1 MYRTQLSYG
10 NSCTGE
16 QNPRRGFCGER
27 CGTEVEAR
35 WKVSGASEKVPRA
48 IIPRSPATRI
58 VLVWQRTR
66 ALGATCCAAE
76 VWRVF

>member
-1 MYRTQLSYG
+1 MAKGAEEL
-10 NSCTGE
+10 
-16 QNPRRGFCGER
+16 
-27 CGTEVEAR
+27 R
-35 WKVSGASEKVPRA
+35 WRLAGLVSGASEKVPRA